1 MNELQIFNNEE
12 FGKIR
17 TITIDNEPWL
27 VGKDVAAA
35 LGYSD
40 TFGAL
45 KKHVSDEDKQ
55 NCQNDSF
62 ETPRGMTVINE
73 SGLYALI
80 FGSKLES
87 SKRFKHWVTSEVLP
101 TLRKS
106 GNYQLENIST
116 EMKAILMHDR
126 KIVGIEKRVDKIEK
140 DMPLFGCE
148 SDELSAHVKRKI
160 VELLGGKDSEAYK
173 DKVIR
178 AKAFRAAY
186 TGMCQEFGV
195 LYDSGKP
202 QSYKNLKRRYLD
214 AAHKYIDEFRT
225 PLYLR
230 ELIENANAQIRMQ
243 EE

>member
-87 SKRFKHWVTSEVLP
+87 AKRFKRWITSEVLP
-101 TLRKS
+101 TLRKTGS
-106 GNYQLENIST
+106 YQIEDIST

-140 DMPLFGCE
+140 TC
-148 SDELSAHVKRKI
+148 
-160 VELLGGKDSEAYK
+160 
-173 DKVIR
+173 
-178 AKAFRAAY
+178 
-186 TGMCQEFGV
+186 
-195 LYDSGKP
+195 
-202 QSYKNLKRRYLD
+202 RYLG
-214 AAHKYIDEFRT
+214 ASQMNCRH
-225 PLYLR
+225 
-230 ELIENANAQIRMQ
+230 M
-243 EE
+243 